1 MLLDISLPPCPGP
14 VAREEKFAEQTG
26 PLLGSLAN
34 SGVSDLHGCQLALH
48 REVDVGQVG
57 GVVVLSQ
64 LAGQGLQV
72 GRPLRGGEGD
82 EARDGGEPNKHVL
95 FADISDLSTE
105 QDNSAK

>member
-1 MLLDISLPPCPGP
+1 MLLDISLPPGPGP

-26 PLLGSLAN
+26 PLLRSLTN

-48 REVDVGQVG
+48 QEVNVGQVC

-64 LAGQGLQV
+64 LPGQGLQV
-72 GRPLRGGEGD
+72 GRSLCGGEGD

-95 FADISDLSTE
+95 LANISLVSSDLRRKT
-105 QDNSAK
+105 